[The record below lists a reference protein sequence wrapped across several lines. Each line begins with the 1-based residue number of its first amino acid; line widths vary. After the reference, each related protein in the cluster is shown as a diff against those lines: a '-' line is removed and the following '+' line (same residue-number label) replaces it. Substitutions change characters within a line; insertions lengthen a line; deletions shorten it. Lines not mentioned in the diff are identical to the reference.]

1 MNIRI
6 FPIVAS
12 ALVDDAQALC
22 HPARQARPGAN
33 AARVSLARTGLLS
46 SKTHCLADGRRSS
59 TPWSLVSRHRSSVGP
74 RWPSKRSLRHLIRD
88 ATLAGLAQALRCY
101 GPAAACSAIPG
112 NTQEHQGG
120 STMSAMQW
128 VKTAQEGGVLVIR
141 LNSPENRNSLTSAL
155 REQLGAAVDRAA
167 QDRSVRALYLTGEG
181 PSFCAGGDFRMLQ
194 THSDPWPVHR
204 RFRDLVRWFTPLMAL
219 DKPVVV
225 GVRGHAV
232 GGGMGLALTGDVVIA
247 GTSAQFMSG
256 FFRLGTIPDI
266 GVMYQL
272 PRLIG
277 MARAK
282 NFLFGGA
289 TMRAKEALE
298 LGLVARVV
306 PDEQLDAAGLQEAAR
321 LAAGPAEVMG
331 LAKTLMARSFET
343 TLHDMLAFEG
353 LGQALAMS
361 HPEFREGLAAAIA
374 GRPADFAGAAAH
386 PVRQQTPGGQDRP
399 IS

>member
-1 MNIRI
+1 MSLVNIRI

-22 HPARQARPGAN
+22 HPARQAWPGAN

-46 SKTHCLADGRRSS
+46 SKTHCLADGRRRS
-59 TPWSLVSRHRSSVGP
+59 TPWSLVSRHRSS
-74 RWPSKRSLRHLIRD
+74 LRHLTGD
-88 ATLAGLAQALRCY
+88 ATLAGLAQALRCH
-101 GPAAACSAIPG
+101 GPAAACSATPR
-112 NTQEHQGG
+112 NTKEHQGG

-128 VKTAQEGGVLVIR
+128 VKTAQEGGVFVIR

-204 RFRDLVRWFTPLMAL
+204 RFRDLIRWFTPLMAL

-374 GRPADFAGAAAH
+374 GRPADFVGAAAH